1 MMRVH
6 CQQHVDFEGPAN
18 IELWAKQNG
27 HAMSRTLI
35 FFGKSFPSIND
46 FGWLVIMGGPMGVGD
61 EKDYPWL
68 QTEKA
73 FIREGNKKVS

>member
-1 MMRVH
+1 MPISKARPILSYG
-6 CQQHVDFEGPAN
+6 Q
-18 IELWAKQNG
+18 
-27 HAMSRTLI
+27 SRTGMPRAGRLF

-46 FGWLVIMGGPMGVGD
+46 FGWLVILGGPMGVGD

-73 FIREGNKKVS
+73 FIRGGNKKVS